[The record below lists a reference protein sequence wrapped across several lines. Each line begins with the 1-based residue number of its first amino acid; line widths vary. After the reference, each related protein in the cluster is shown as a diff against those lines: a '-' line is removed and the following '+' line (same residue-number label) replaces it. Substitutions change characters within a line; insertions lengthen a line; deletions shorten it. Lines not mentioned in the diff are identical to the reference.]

1 MDERPTHGK
10 GSLSSSP
17 TERASRVGSTARPNS
32 TRAVVTADAGGIG
45 RAIADALIA
54 NGARVLV
61 SEVDL
66 YLSLEFRNIK
76 NSR

>member
-1 MDERPTHGK
+1 MPDPLA
-10 GSLSSSP
+10 SL
-17 TERASRVGSTARPNS
+17 AIQKDL
-32 TRAVVTADAGGIG
+32 RAVVTAGAGGIG

-61 SEVDL
+61 SDVDL

>member
-1 MDERPTHGK
+1 MPDPLA
-10 GSLSSSP
+10 SL
-17 TERASRVGSTARPNS
+17 AIQKDL
-32 TRAVVTADAGGIG
+32 RAVVTACAGAIG

-61 SEVDL
+61 SDVDL
-66 YLSLEFRNIK
+66 RSIK

>member
-1 MDERPTHGK
+1 MPDPLA
-10 GSLSSSP
+10 SLAIP
-17 TERASRVGSTARPNS
+17 KDL
-32 TRAVVTADAGGIG
+32 RAVVTACAGAIG

-61 SEVDL
+61 SDVDL
-66 YLSLEFRNIK
+66 RSIK

>member
-1 MDERPTHGK
+1 MPDPLA
-10 GSLSSSP
+10 SL
-17 TERASRVGSTARPNS
+17 AIQKDL
-32 TRAVVTADAGGIG
+32 RAVVTAGAGGIG

-61 SEVDL
+61 

>member
-1 MDERPTHGK
+1 MPDPLA
-10 GSLSSSP
+10 SL
-17 TERASRVGSTARPNS
+17 AIQKDL
-32 TRAVVTADAGGIG
+32 RAVVTAGAGGIG

-54 NGARVLV
+54 NRARVLV
-61 SEVDL
+61 SDVGL